1 MDDEVRL
8 LDSFRRS
15 LGVARPG
22 WDVVTAE
29 SGQEALARL
38 QERPFEVLVT
48 DMQMPGMD
56 GAAVLR
62 QARRLAPGTVRIL
75 LSGHAGRERILAC
88 EGFFH
93 QFLGK
98 PVSPG
103 GLLAVRDSLDLGQA
117 GPGAVRARQLVAGLE
132 RLPSLPR
139 WHQAMADHLQQ
150 DGAALS
156 EVATIIRH
164 DLGLASKVLKLVNS
178 PYLASDLKVADL
190 SQAAELLSL
199 DLLKAAVLRHGVAGL
214 ARELAPAGVDLE
226 QLWAHSFQT
235 ATAAR
240 ALALACGASPRAA
253 EESFTAGLLHDL
265 GRVVLASE
273 PELDYQEVLQQN
285 PLHGAALC
293 ALERSRYGTD
303 HAELG
308 AELLNLWGLDRTI
321 CEAIGGH
328 HRQPMEPPAGAL
340 PIGLILQ
347 VADAWTSRLPGSHLF
362 ADGGSEQ
369 ARPGTFEAWL
379 RLLEGG
385 LPSAGDGPVP
395 PMPPMTL
402 A

>member
-1 MDDEVRL
+1 MDDEARL

-15 LGVARPG
+15 LGVARPD

-29 SGQEALARL
+29 SGPEAMVKL
-38 QERPFEVLVT
+38 EEGSFDVLVT

-62 QARRLAPGTVRIL
+62 EARRLAPGTVRIL

-103 GLLAVRDSLDLGQA
+103 GLLAVLDSLDLGEA
-117 GPGAVRARQLVAGLE
+117 SPGSVRARQMVAALE
-132 RLPSLPR
+132 RLPSLPS

-150 DGAALS
+150 DGAALE
-156 EVATIIRH
+156 EVAAIIRH

-190 SQAAELLSL
+190 AQAAEQLSL
-199 DLLKAAVLRHGVAGL
+199 DLLKAAVLRHGVAGQAPVL
-214 ARELAPAGVDLE
+214 VPAGVDLE
-226 QLWAHSFQT
+226 QLWEHSFET
-235 ATAAR
+235 ASAAR
-240 ALALACGASPRAA
+240 ALALACGASPRVA
-253 EESFTAGLLHDL
+253 EEGFAAGLLHDL

-273 PELDYQEVLQQN
+273 PGLGYQAVLQQH
-285 PLHGAALC
+285 PRHGAELC
-293 ALERSRYGTD
+293 ELERNRYGTD

-321 CEAIGGH
+321 CEAIRGH
-328 HRQPMEPPAGAL
+328 HLQPMEPPAGTF
-340 PIGLILQ
+340 PISLALQ
-347 VADAWTSRLPGSHLF
+347 VADAWSSRLPSSHLF
-362 ADGGSEQ
+362 ADGWVEQ
-369 ARPGTFEAWL
+369 GLCRTFKAWL
-379 RLLEGG
+379 RLLDDGAVPIPPRSDPPCP
-385 LPSAGDGPVP
+385 LP
-395 PMPPMTL
+395 
-402 A
+402 